1 MHDAHKAGM
10 AEIQTEWLKA
20 RKKALKVSD
29 EAIGQQV
36 GIERSVVT
44 KIINGKVEFTPR
56 YSEGFAR
63 ALDLSREEVL
73 FRFGVLENMPAADVD
88 ALGDAEPAVAI
99 PILGEVPAGPWREEV
114 RSPRGWEHVARS
126 EVTRNSYALKI
137 SGDSMDRIV
146 KDRATIIV
154 DPDDRDLFH
163 QRLFV
168 VRGPDGVTFKQY
180 LDAPARLVPCSTNP
194 EHKTI
199 AANDREYEVVGR
211 VKKVMLDPAQAALE

>member
-1 MHDAHKAGM
+1 M
-10 AEIQTEWLKA
+10 AEVQTDWLKA

-29 EAIGQQV
+29 ETISRAV

-44 KIINGKVEFTPR
+44 KIINAKVEFTPR
-56 YSEGFAR
+56 YADGFAR
-63 ALDLSREEVL
+63 SLDLSREEVL
-73 FRFGVLENMPAADVD
+73 FRFGVLEENPQPVADVLD
-88 ALGDAEPAVAI
+88 GAEPAVAI

-126 EVTRNSYALKI
+126 EVTSNSYALKV

-146 KDRATIIV
+146 RDRATIIV
-154 DPDDRDLFH
+154 DPDDKDLFH

-180 LDAPARLVPCSTNP
+180 LDGPARLVPCSTNP
-194 EHKTI
+194 EHRTI
-199 AANDREYEVVGR
+199 SAHDKAFDVVGR
-211 VKKVMLDPAQAALE
+211 VKKVILDPAQAALE

>member
-1 MHDAHKAGM
+1 MGTIHTD
-10 AEIQTEWLKA
+10 WLKA
-20 RKKALKVSD
+20 RKKELKITD
-29 EAIGQQV
+29 EVIAQAV
-36 GIERSVVT
+36 GVERSVVN
-44 KIINGKVEFTPR
+44 KIIAGKVDFNPR
-56 YSEGFAR
+56 YAEGFSK
-63 ALDLSREEVL
+63 ALKLSREEVL
-73 FRFGVLENMPAADVD
+73 FRFAVLDEPPPALEHVPD
-88 ALGDAEPAVAI
+88 GAEPAVAI

-126 EVTRNSYALKI
+126 EVTRNSYALKV

-180 LDAPARLVPCSTNP
+180 LDGPARLVPCSTNP
-194 EHKTI
+194 EHQTI
-199 AANDREYEVVGR
+199 SAHDKAFDVIGR

>member
-1 MHDAHKAGM
+1 MS
-10 AEIQTEWLKA
+10 QT
-20 RKKALKVSD
+20 ALA
-29 EAIGQQV
+29 EAIGTTLNNLGKLERGDRRLNQDWINKIASALQV
-36 GIERSVVT
+36 EPQEVIAST
-44 KIINGKVEFTPR
+44 
-56 YSEGFAR
+56 SEGV
-63 ALDLSREEVL
+63 LD
-73 FRFGVLENMPAADVD
+73 G
-88 ALGDAEPAVAI
+88 AEPAIAI

-114 RSPRGWEHVARS
+114 RSPRGWEHVAKS